1 MYCPFYFIK
10 IPDDYDYAA
19 LLQYVEQYLEKELK
33 CENYK
38 TELEND
44 KYKMSSL
51 IKSKST
57 LNNKTPQI
65 KRELIDFSK
74 IVKNNCTNGNYMSVD
89 VETGTK
95 GTTSDIIQLSY
106 IIYDKHNKE
115 IKSSDKF
122 IKDRIVDNFL
132 YNIHGISSDHLKQ
145 HGEHFD
151 KVMITFVND
160 INNCEIVLGHNV
172 VSDIKHIRSNIEKYK
187 INVNYDVFD
196 GKEVMDTMKLGKA
209 MYII

>member
-1 MYCPFYFIK
+1 
-10 IPDDYDYAA
+10 
-19 LLQYVEQYLEKELK
+19 
-33 CENYK
+33 
-38 TELEND
+38 
-44 KYKMSSL
+44 
-51 IKSKST
+51 
-57 LNNKTPQI
+57 
-65 KRELIDFSK
+65 
-74 IVKNNCTNGNYMSVD
+74 MSVD

-209 MYII
+209 MYNLKTNPSLTKLTELTLKEDMSSEAHDAYNDCKYTARCYQKMFE